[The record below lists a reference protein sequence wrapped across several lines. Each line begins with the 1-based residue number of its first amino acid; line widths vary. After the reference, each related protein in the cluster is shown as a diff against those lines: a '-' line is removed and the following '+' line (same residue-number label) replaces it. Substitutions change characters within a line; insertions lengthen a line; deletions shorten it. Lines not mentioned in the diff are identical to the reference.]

1 MEFGYRKFFKRAAKR
16 PSKFKRRIKYASQ
29 TFSGKQGL
37 VKDHAT
43 IDNQGG
49 CPIARVRI
57 NGRWYNFWK
66 SREVEGVRL
75 AIASTL

>member
-29 TFSGKQGL
+29 TFSGKQCL
-37 VKDHAT
+37 VKDHDT

-49 CPIARVRI
+49 CPIARMRI